1 MNSNVTDK
9 LRLIYIYTR
18 IQVVTYPIRLIRI
31 DRLSDSVPCT
41 DDDDDDDDN
50 GATSVQQ
57 FTTVDK

>member
-1 MNSNVTDK
+1 M
-9 LRLIYIYTR
+9 
-18 IQVVTYPIRLIRI
+18 TYPIRLIRI

-41 DDDDDDDDN
+41 DDDDDDDDDD